1 MIPKKAQAR
10 ASHHGETAA
19 DYLVAGVPRARPEQ
33 TAGEVL
39 AALSGRHYDCVDC
52 LCLIDDEDRLVGVVP
67 FAQLLAMPGEHRLQD
82 EIRGHVPHVLPDVDQ
97 ERVASVALHHGL
109 SAVPVVDRSAR
120 LLGVVPS
127 CALMQIL
134 RREHVEDI
142 HRLAG
147 VGRET
152 HRARE
157 AIESPPLRR
166 ARHRLPWLLVG
177 LVGSMLAT
185 LVVAGFEDALAA
197 NVAVAFFIPGLVY
210 LADAIGTQSEAV
222 AVRGLS
228 LSHAGLGQLIGGE
241 LRTGLLM
248 GVTLAAVAPAARVA
262 GVRQLASG
270 GRGGACP
277 GLRRRRCDQH
287 WTLAALAP
295 RPARHGSRLRQ
306 RTTGDH
312 RSGSADPAHLLR
324 DGPGDRRV
332 SSPAAARSSQCPAGQ
347 RGRSGRMLRR
357 SGADPHI
364 SSPDDPPNAGGWPG
378 SPGVD
383 LPPAQVSADGPHR
396 RPATLHALRC
406 ANTNVAGLFAPL
418 AGRLGCKPGA
428 RLAVVGGCA
437 QTGVVV
443 PQRERTPGEVHG
455 TPVLPVTDAVPA

>member
-1 MIPKKAQAR
+1 MTQKKVQVR
-10 ASHHGETAA
+10 PPRHGETAA
-19 DYLVAGVPRARPEQ
+19 HYLVAGVPRARPEQ

-39 AALSGRHYDCVDC
+39 AALLGRHYDCVDC
-52 LCLIDDEDRLVGVVP
+52 LCLIDDEDRLVGMVP
-67 FAQLLAMPGEHRLQD
+67 LAQLLAMPRERRLHD
-82 EIRGHVPHVLPDVDQ
+82 EIRPHVPHVLPDVDQ

-127 CALMQIL
+127 GALMHIL

-142 HRLAG
+142 HRLSG

-241 LRTGLLM
+241 MRTGLLM
-248 GVTLAAVAPAARVA
+248 GATLAAVALPLAWLAF
-262 GVRQLASG
+262 GNWQLA
-270 GRGGACP
+270 A
-277 GLRRRRCDQH
+277 
-287 WTLAALAP
+287 AVALALVCAGAVATSIGLLLP
-295 RPARHGSRLRQ
+295 WLLSQLG
-306 RTTGDH
+306 T
-312 RSGSADPAHLLR
+312 DPAY
-324 DGPGDRRV
+324 G
-332 SSPAAARSSQCPAGQ
+332 
-347 RGRSGRMLRR
+347 SG
-357 SGADPHI
+357 
-364 SSPDDPPNAGGWPG
+364 
-378 SPGVD
+378 
-383 LPPAQVSADGPHR
+383 
-396 RPATLHALRC
+396 
-406 ANTNVAGLFAPL
+406 PL
-418 AGRLGCKPGA
+418 ATIVQDLLTLLIYFGTVHA
-428 RLAVVGGCA
+428 IVV
-437 QTGVVV
+437 
-443 PQRERTPGEVHG
+443 
-455 TPVLPVTDAVPA
+455 